1 MKISRKQV
9 QDSIKVAFIAPET
22 MRIGQRQLT
31 AKQKKFCA
39 NIVDGQN
46 ATDSYKDAYNP
57 PTANIQTIGNDAY
70 KLKQDPRILNEINA
84 LALAKAASQYRSV
97 EGVRAIAIQS
107 LVEAMVD
114 PNIKA
119 SERIQA
125 ARVVLTSLIPPAAAA
140 AAIGSGD
147 LKEKILA
154 ELKLMM
160 NKDAQV
166 IDSIADD
173 DSLMAELME
182 SGQNDAPGDYAEGTP
197 TPPDQ
202 ADENRDAGSLH
213 IIPPIQSEISPDS
226 PISPDLQDP
235 ALPIDSELPQE

>member
-1 MKISRKQV
+1 M
-9 QDSIKVAFIAPET
+9 APEP

-57 PTANIQTIGNDAY
+57 PTATNQSIGNGAY
-70 KLKQDPRILNEINA
+70 KLKQDSRIVAEINA
-84 LALAKAASQYRSV
+84 LALAKAAAQYRSI
-97 EGVRAIAIQS
+97 EGVRAIAVQS

-125 ARVVLTSLIPPAAAA
+125 ARVVLTSLIPPTAVAAAT
-140 AAIGSGD
+140 GSGD

-173 DSLMAELME
+173 DSLMTELME
-182 SGQNDAPGDYAEGTP
+182 SGQNDAPNDSDEGTP
-197 TPPDQ
+197 PLPDQ
-202 ADENRDAGSLH
+202 IEENREAGSLH
-213 IIPPIQSEISPDS
+213 IIPPIQSEISPD
-226 PISPDLQDP
+226 LQDP
-235 ALPIDSELPQE
+235 ALPIDSEPPQE

>member
-1 MKISRKQV
+1 
-9 QDSIKVAFIAPET
+9 

-70 KLKQDPRILNEINA
+70 KLKQDPRIINEINA
-84 LALAKAASQYRSV
+84 LALAKAASQYRSI
-97 EGVRAIAIQS
+97 EGVRAIAVQS

-114 PNIKA
+114 PKIKA

-125 ARVVLTSLIPPAAAA
+125 ARVVLTSLIPPKDVA
-140 AAIGSGD
+140 AAIGSAA
-147 LKEKILA
+147 LKDKILA
-154 ELKLMM
+154 ELKAMM
-160 NKDAQV
+160 GQSGQVIEADAQ
-166 IDSIADD
+166 D

-182 SGQNDAPGDYAEGTP
+182 TGQNDGPDDSDEGTP
-197 TPPDQ
+197 TPGTHFAEIQ
-202 ADENRDAGSLH
+202 DAGSLH
-213 IIPPIQSEISPDS
+213 IIPPIQSEISPD
-226 PISPDLQDP
+226 LQDP
-235 ALPIDSELPQE
+235 ALPIDSEPPQE